1 MTAAGTTAM
10 RAEIEEIPRVVER
23 ALIESAPDG
32 ELVARAVRD
41 RQPRMVVLVA
51 RGTSDHAAI
60 YGRYLIEAELGL
72 VAALAAP
79 SILTVYDRRPQWRDA
94 LVLAVSQSGQSHDIA
109 AVVAAAREGEA
120 LTVTVTNDPASP
132 LAAVSE
138 HVLAC
143 RAGEER
149 AVAATKTYVAE
160 LAVIAALVATL
171 TDDGTLREAL
181 PRLPGALAE
190 SLELSADWLE
200 RSETLVT
207 SLAVADRALVV
218 SRGYNYPTAL
228 EVALKLK
235 ETSRLFA
242 EGYSAADLLHGPVAL
257 AGPVVPTVVFRPAG
271 AMGRALDET
280 IARVADSGAP
290 TWIIGAPT
298 ETARRSGQARRRHL
312 VLPSDLPEALTPLT
326 YVVPGFLLA
335 EVVARRRGLDPDA
348 PAGLRKVTRT
358 R

>member
-1 MTAAGTTAM
+1 MTTAGSTAM

-23 ALIESAPDG
+23 ALVEGAPDG

-79 SILTVYDRRPQWRDA
+79 SILTVYGRRPEWRDA
-94 LVLAVSQSGQSHDIA
+94 LVMAVSQSGQSDDVAAVIA
-109 AVVAAAREGEA
+109 AAGEGGA
-120 LTVTVTNDPASP
+120 LTVAVTNDPASP
-132 LAAVSE
+132 LAAVAQ
-138 HVLAC
+138 HVLVC

-171 TDDGTLREAL
+171 ADDEALRQAL
-181 PRLPGALAE
+181 PRLPSALAE
-190 SLELSADWLE
+190 SLEASSAWLD
-200 RSETLVT
+200 RAETLVT
-207 SLAVADRALVV
+207 SLAVAERALVV

-242 EGYSAADLLHGPVAL
+242 EGYSAADLLHGPVTL
-257 AGPVVPTVVFRPAG
+257 AGPVVPAVVFRPAG
-271 AMGRALDET
+271 GMGRALDET
-280 IARVADSGAP
+280 IARLTESGSP
-290 TWIIGAPT
+290 TWLIGAAN
-298 ETARRSGQARRRHL
+298 ETAERGRQRAPRHL
-312 VLPSDLPEALTPLT
+312 VLTADLPEALTPLA